1 MLYKAYAGVI
11 LVFATLV
18 LYSVFI
24 FDRDRGE
31 QEWRQA
37 QAERTAEFVFT
48 NFEDWTVY
56 NISKKESEWTS
67 TTNDPILIGPSME
80 ISQAKQTYFR
90 IQLSVN
96 GEREVQVFWRGAGE
110 SFSEAK
116 SKVFS
121 GKTIESMVDG
131 DVEQLRIDPAMKP
144 GADFIMQEVRIEK
157 YR

>member
-1 MLYKAYAGVI
+1 MLHKIYSGVI
-11 LVFATLV
+11 VLFAALV

-31 QEWRQA
+31 LEWRQA
-37 QAERTAEFVFT
+37 QAEKTIELVYT
-48 NFEDWTVY
+48 DFENWTSY
-56 NISKKESEWTS
+56 NIGKEGSEWTS

-80 ISQAKQTYFR
+80 SSQAKQTYLG
-90 IQLSVN
+90 IELSIN
-96 GEREVQVFWRGAGE
+96 SGREVQVFWRGAGE

-121 GKTIESMVDG
+121 GKSIETVVDG
-131 DVEQLRIDPAMKP
+131 DVEQIRIDPAMKP
-144 GADFIMQEVRIEK
+144 GVNFVVQKVRIVK